1 MSAHGQS
8 QRIMA
13 LDDIQN
19 LPLANDVNAVY
30 GQAATLLTAPAG
42 ARLLV
47 LNADKGTWRYALGD
61 RTSSPAMPGTALPGA
76 AITDG
81 SGAMMLKE
89 GDRIVLPGPR
99 YLTVKG
105 YAADSALTYYWV

>member
-1 MSAHGQS
+1 MSAHAQS

-19 LPLANDVNAVY
+19 LPLAADVNAVY
-30 GQAATLLTAPAG
+30 GQTATLLTAPVG

-61 RTSSPAMPGTALPGA
+61 RTSSPAMPSTALPA
-76 AITDG
+76 ASITDG
-81 SGAMMLKE
+81 TGAMMLGE
-89 GDRIVLPGPR
+89 GDRIVLPGPKFV
-99 YLTVKG
+99 TVKG
-105 YAADSALTYYWV
+105 YAADSALTWYWV